1 MPIEDHAAS
10 ATKIAEFLQML
21 VKTGGLRVKYRITAG
36 SGAADPDGLE
46 AREIYVELSGPD
58 AGLLTER
65 GGELLRALEHVA
77 AKIIRLEPEE
87 HDKVSFDADQ
97 FKALRARELKLTAQT
112 AVDSVRSTQQPFS
125 FAPMSSRERRMLH
138 LALRTFED
146 IETASSG
153 EGLGRFVVAYPKGSP
168 LARAAALVPRRD
180 SSRPFSDRRPSGQ
193 GSDRRFDRGSGSSR
207 PSGRGPSDRPFSD
220 RRPPGRG

>member
-10 ATKIAEFLQML
+10 ATKIAEFLKML

-36 SGAADPDGLE
+36 QGAADPDGLE
-46 AREIYVELSGPD
+46 AREIYVEIAGPD

-87 HDKVSFDADQ
+87 HDKVSFDANQ
-97 FKALRARELKLTAQT
+97 FKALRARELKLTAET
-112 AVDSVRSTQQPFS
+112 AAESVRRTHEPYS

-138 LALRTFED
+138 LALKAYDD

-168 LARAAALVPRRD
+168 LARAAAEAGRRDSGRGYGDRRPDRGRPGHGRSDYGRPGPRPPRRD
-180 SSRPFSDRRPSGQ
+180 
-193 GSDRRFDRGSGSSR
+193 
-207 PSGRGPSDRPFSD
+207 
-220 RRPPGRG
+220 